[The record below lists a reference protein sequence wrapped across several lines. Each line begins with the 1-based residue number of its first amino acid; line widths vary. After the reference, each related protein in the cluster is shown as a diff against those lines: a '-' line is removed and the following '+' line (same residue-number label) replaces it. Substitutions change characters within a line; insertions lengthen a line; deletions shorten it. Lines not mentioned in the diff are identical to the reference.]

1 MPAKRQSIMLP
12 THEPVSRDWLAGA
25 LRHAR
30 RNDMRIVR
38 EQGWY
43 RVFMTTFS
51 RDPIVFAP
59 AASLLK

>member
-1 MPAKRQSIMLP
+1 MPTKRQSVILP
-12 THEPVSRDWLAGA
+12 TLEPISRNFIAGA

-43 RVFMTTFS
+43 RVFMTRFS
-51 RDPIVFAP
+51 YDPIVFAP
-59 AASLLK
+59 AALLK